1 MAEGYHRGIKQ
12 AARVL
17 AIARTCVLTVV
28 LAAVILLVLALIVV
42 PRATGGVPLT
52 VLSGS
57 MRPTVPEGSVVIVR
71 DVEPDDLRIGDV
83 ITYQIRSGDPTLV
96 THRIVGITVGGD
108 GPTFRTRGDANDAVD
123 PNPVVAEQ
131 VKGKVWYHV
140 PFVGRL
146 TGRLDGSQRGLAVR
160 LVATAL
166 VAWSAW
172 LIIGSLRDRF
182 QARRGS
188 AT

>member
-1 MAEGYHRGIKQ
+1 M
-12 AARVL
+12 
-17 AIARTCVLTVV
+17 LTVA

-42 PRATGGVPLT
+42 PRVAGGVPLT

-71 DVEPDDLRIGDV
+71 EVDAADLQIGDV
-83 ITYQIRSGDPTLV
+83 ITFQLRSGDPTLV
-96 THRIVGITVGGD
+96 THRIVGISVGRD

-123 PNPVVAEQ
+123 PTPVVVEQ

-140 PFVGRL
+140 PWVGRI

-160 LVATAL
+160 FIAFAL
-166 VAWSAW
+166 FAWSAW
-172 LIIGSLRDRF
+172 LIAGSLHDRF
-182 QARRGS
+182 RARRES

>member
-1 MAEGYHRGIKQ
+1 M
-12 AARVL
+12 
-17 AIARTCVLTVV
+17 LTVV
-28 LAAVILLVLALIVV
+28 LAVVILLVLALIVV
-42 PRATGGVPLT
+42 PRVSGGVPLT

-71 DVEPDDLRIGDV
+71 EVEADDLQIGDV
-83 ITYQIRSGDPTLV
+83 ITYQLRSGDPTLV
-96 THRIVGITVGGD
+96 THRIVGITVGRD

-123 PNPVVAEQ
+123 PNSVVAEQ
-131 VKGKVWYHV
+131 VKGRVWYHV
-140 PFVGRL
+140 PFVGRF

-160 LVATAL
+160 FVASAL

-172 LIIGSLRDRF
+172 LIVGSLRDRL